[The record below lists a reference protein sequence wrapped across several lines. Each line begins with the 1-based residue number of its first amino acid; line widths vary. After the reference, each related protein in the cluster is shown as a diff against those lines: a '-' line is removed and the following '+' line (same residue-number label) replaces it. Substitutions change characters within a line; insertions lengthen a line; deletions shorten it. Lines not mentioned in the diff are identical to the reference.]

1 MCSGIAT
8 LPTKKDTHNKQK
20 QNIMKKTF
28 ICTVCG
34 YMYEG
39 TEAPA
44 ECPICHSKTE
54 KFKAFDANAIKGTKT
69 EENLKTAFAGESQ
82 ARMKYDYYAGQARK
96 DGYQQIA
103 ALFEE
108 TAINERMHAKL
119 WFKLLHDAG
128 IPSTE
133 ENLKDA
139 ADGENY
145 EWTDMYEAMAKDA
158 MDEGFPELAVKF
170 RSVGAIEKKHEERYR
185 KLLKNI
191 EDEAVFAKDG
201 SAIWQCRQCGH
212 IVVGKKAPEVCP
224 VCAHPKSFFEVKAEN
239 Y

>member
-1 MCSGIAT
+1 
-8 LPTKKDTHNKQK
+8 
-20 QNIMKKTF
+20 MKKTF

-34 YMYEG
+34 YMHEG

-44 ECPICHSKTE
+44 ECPVCHAKAD
-54 KFKAFDANAIKGTKT
+54 KFKEFNGAALKGTKT
-69 EENLKTAFAGESQ
+69 EKNLQTAFAGESQ

-96 DGYQQIA
+96 DGYEQIA

-108 TAINERMHAKL
+108 TAINERMHAKI
-119 WFKLLHDAG
+119 WFKLLHNAG

-145 EWTDMYEAMAKDA
+145 EWTDMYNAMAKDA
-158 MDEGFPELAVKF
+158 MEEGFPELAVKF
-170 RSVGAIEKKHEERYR
+170 RTVGAIEKKHEERYR

-191 EDEAVFAKDG
+191 EDKVVFSKDG

-212 IVVGKKAPEVCP
+212 IVVGKQAPEVCP
-224 VCAHPKSFFEVKAEN
+224 VCAHPQSFFQVKAEN